1 MDVHGSKWYPQKRAP
16 YHSPLAV
23 LRSHAKALKSLICD
37 RDPTDRALRSIH
49 VDAAVL
55 MTAPDAHVQDPGG
68 RDAPSVAYLK
78 KCTAF
83 FKSTK
88 RIPANRSTD
97 IRSRLRQIQRA
108 IVGRASPRNAPPC
121 YGNWQVEERLGG
133 TDRYTEYRARHTF
146 LGTRQVSSARLRVY
160 PVDPYLPEAER
171 KVDRRRIENA
181 FRGGDRV
188 ARPPEHPGGPGLLSQ
203 RGGEPVRAGD
213 GGRGRSR
220 PAATHLEGFA
230 VPHLR
235 PEDRDRA
242 RRTGR
247 ARSHTS

>member
-1 MDVHGSKWYPQKRAP
+1 
-16 YHSPLAV
+16 
-23 LRSHAKALKSLICD
+23 
-37 RDPTDRALRSIH
+37 
-49 VDAAVL
+49 

-108 IVGRASPRNAPPC
+108 IVGRATPRNAPPC

-146 LGTRQVSSARLRVY
+146 LGARQVSSARLRVY

-171 KVDRRRIENA
+171 KAERRRIENA
-181 FRGGDRV
+181 FRAVTALPGHPNILTVRDFFPNEDESRFVLVTEDV
-188 ARPPEHPGGPGLLSQ
+188 AGHALRQHITKASLSLTFDQ
-203 RGGEPVRAGD
+203 KIAIVRDMLAALD
-213 GGRGRSR
+213 HAHRNVNRRSCI
-220 PAATHLEGFA
+220 AT
-230 VPHLR
+230 
-235 PEDRDRA
+235 
-242 RRTGR
+242 
-247 ARSHTS
+247 